1 MTELSVF
8 SLEATAHEG
17 PRGGA
22 VTTNQLLIVGA
33 GGHAVSVTETALA
46 AGYEVVGYVS
56 THSPSASLL
65 GRPVHPE
72 VPTTYAQSPGFIFV
86 AVGDNFTRQELFKG
100 IRDVVGE
107 ARLPALVHPSA
118 SVSRLASVGPGT
130 AVMQQAVVGSD
141 AAVAR
146 GCLVN
151 SGSVV
156 EHECR
161 LADFSSTAPLSALGG
176 RVEIGSRS
184 AIGIGA
190 VVKHGITIGADVI
203 VGAAAYVHS
212 DLPARVVAF
221 GTPAR
226 VQRQREPGDP
236 YLT

>member
-1 MTELSVF
+1 M
-8 SLEATAHEG
+8 
-17 PRGGA
+17 GGDA
-22 VTTNQLLIVGA
+22 IMSQLLIVGA
-33 GGHAVSVTETALA
+33 GGHAVSITETALA

-56 THSPSASLL
+56 ADSAGTDLL
-65 GRPVHPE
+65 DRPVYPE
-72 VPTTYAQSPGFIFV
+72 VPAAYAQSSGHIFV
-86 AVGDNFTRQELFKG
+86 AVGDNFTRQKLLVG
-100 IRDVVGE
+100 LRDVVGE
-107 ARLPALVHPSA
+107 DRLPTLVHPSA
-118 SVSRLASVGPGT
+118 SVSRLASVGHAT
-130 AVMQQAVVGSD
+130 AVLQQAVVGSG
-141 AAVAR
+141 AEVAM

-161 LADFSSTAPLSALGG
+161 LADFASTAPLSALGG
-176 RVEIGSRS
+176 RVDIGTRS

-190 VVKHGITIGADVI
+190 VVKHGVTIGADVL

-212 DLPARVVAF
+212 DLPPRVVAF